1 MYSVFSRENMYAGYR
16 GFLVQEFVC
25 CLFFLGH
32 IRGEHFAF
40 LLGACKDFGGPLL
53 NVLDHL

>member
-1 MYSVFSRENMYAGYR
+1 MQCTGVFLFRNLCAA
-16 GFLVQEFVC
+16 F
-25 CLFFLGH
+25 FFLGH
-32 IRGEHFAF
+32 SRGEHFAF